1 MQAPS
6 VQGACIIPR
15 IVRFGDTVKVQ
26 VPVIPSPSKPLSGLL
41 GKKRPRDSGRC
52 GRTFIFNRRGRLI
65 VERGLNVVA
74 TTLAGRAPTPVAAP
88 VLTASVSTLVPG
100 GVTGLTLKLTF
111 VVGGVS
117 DAVNVT
123 ASVKPGDLSYSDV
136 INGISGRAGGLGRG
150 RRAQGEIGELRTV
163 VETRIKS

>member
-1 MQAPS
+1 M
-6 VQGACIIPR
+6 
-15 IVRFGDTVKVQ
+15 
-26 VPVIPSPSKPLSGLL
+26 
-41 GKKRPRDSGRC
+41 
-52 GRTFIFNRRGRLI
+52 
-65 VERGLNVVA
+65 
-74 TTLAGRAPTPVAAP
+74 
-88 VLTASVSTLVPG
+88 VSTLVPG

-163 VETRIKS
+163 VATRIKSWSVVSPVLGTPSSATLKAVTVIEMAPVVPVGRKMAS